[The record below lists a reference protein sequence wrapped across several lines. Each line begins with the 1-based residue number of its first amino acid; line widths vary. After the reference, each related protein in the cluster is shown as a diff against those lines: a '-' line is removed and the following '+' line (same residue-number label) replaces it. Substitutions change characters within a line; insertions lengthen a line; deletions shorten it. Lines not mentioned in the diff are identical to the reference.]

1 MMLYPAMRDLLK
13 KVPSRYQL
21 VNVVASRARE
31 IASEAEIAGEP
42 LDDKPVSIAIQE
54 VADGKLDERS
64 APLFRPFLGLQGGRK
79 HGVRRGQGRRIQ
91 GGLRHR

>member
-54 VADGKLDERS
+54 VANGKLDER
-64 APLFRPFLGLQGGRK
+64 LEQVG
-79 HGVRRGQGRRIQ
+79 
-91 GGLRHR
+91 